1 MPPRVHGCQRPWNLI
16 NDRLRLSAPWDGHR
30 RWSGSIDSTPGE
42 GGIPMDQISVRMV
55 LLLLVGG
62 LTAFAVLH
70 HPGLGAAIAVATAVV
85 ALLHELMARE

>member
-1 MPPRVHGCQRPWNLI
+1 
-16 NDRLRLSAPWDGHR
+16 
-30 RWSGSIDSTPGE
+30 
-42 GGIPMDQISVRMV
+42 MDQISVRMV